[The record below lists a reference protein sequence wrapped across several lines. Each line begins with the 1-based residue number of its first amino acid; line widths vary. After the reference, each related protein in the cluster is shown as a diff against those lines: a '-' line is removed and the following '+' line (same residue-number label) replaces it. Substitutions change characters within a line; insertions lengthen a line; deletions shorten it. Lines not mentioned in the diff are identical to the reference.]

1 MSLSRFYSIAQIEYC
16 RNFIFKRH
24 FPIHNILERSCEIGL
39 WRLTANRISEI
50 FGTRLSK
57 RMRGMATTSSAPT
70 GRTPSPNSTRNSP
83 VSCATNSAPTISFSS
98 LSPSVPTSKTD
109 HIPRNRR
116 GSQRNQ
122 CIVVHWTPCA
132 NQKSTT
138 YGLRNEVSGELS
150 ALSGARRGP
159 RSMKS

>member
-1 MSLSRFYSIAQIEYC
+1 
-16 RNFIFKRH
+16 
-24 FPIHNILERSCEIGL
+24 
-39 WRLTANRISEI
+39 
-50 FGTRLSK
+50 
-57 RMRGMATTSSAPT
+57 
-70 GRTPSPNSTRNSP
+70 
-83 VSCATNSAPTISFSS
+83 
-98 LSPSVPTSKTD
+98 VPTSKTD